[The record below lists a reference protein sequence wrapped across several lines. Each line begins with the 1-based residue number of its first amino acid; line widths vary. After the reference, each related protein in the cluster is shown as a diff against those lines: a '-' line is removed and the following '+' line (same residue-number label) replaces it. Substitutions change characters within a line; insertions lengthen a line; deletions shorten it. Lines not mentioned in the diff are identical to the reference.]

1 MVLRKSIRLRIVRNK
16 RRIMLWCLLVV
27 SATLLVCPYE
37 DVIEGLHL
45 MSRRAAVREVMN
57 AVGRKLRRQYQV
69 RGPLTIA
76 QVEREL
82 FGRPLDPNRV
92 AGASGNPDFDK
103 AWQKIRDDY
112 ERGDELYFV
121 ESDMSS
127 WRRLNGRR
135 GYVLIRQ
142 NRIVDGLTTFLN

>member
-1 MVLRKSIRLRIVRNK
+1 MRNK
-16 RRIMLWCLLVV
+16 RRIMLLCLVV
-27 SATLLVCPYE
+27 VSTALLVCPYG
-37 DVIEGLHL
+37 DVIEGLHS
-45 MSRRAAVREVMN
+45 MSRRAAAREVMN
-57 AVGRKLRRQYQV
+57 AAGRKLRRQYQV
-69 RGPLTIA
+69 RGPLTVA

-92 AGASGNPDFDK
+92 TGASGNPDFDK
-103 AWQKIRDDY
+103 AWQKIRSNY
-112 ERGDELYFV
+112 EKGDELYFV
-121 ESDMSS
+121 ESDRGS